1 MEHKHYNKGL
11 FTGAFDPIHSD
22 HIRSLKMASDLC
34 SELVVAV
41 STDDVIR
48 EYKHHEPAIPFE
60 ERLAIVSELKCVSQ
74 AIPQDNLYSKLQM
87 CLDNNID
94 VLFSC
99 DEYLRSSYPNPEE
112 MTLKQLAG
120 VTRWEKFEE
129 ELNGYGID
137 VVYLPRGQNMSSTEL
152 KENIAE
158 SIGYQQP
165 HGVMLYSEGEC
176 CDEPTFSM

>member
-60 ERLAIVSELKCVSQ
+60 ERLAIDIRQFL
-74 AIPQDNLYSKLQM
+74 
-87 CLDNNID
+87 
-94 VLFSC
+94 
-99 DEYLRSSYPNPEE
+99 
-112 MTLKQLAG
+112 
-120 VTRWEKFEE
+120 
-129 ELNGYGID
+129 
-137 VVYLPRGQNMSSTEL
+137 
-152 KENIAE
+152 
-158 SIGYQQP
+158 
-165 HGVMLYSEGEC
+165 
-176 CDEPTFSM
+176 